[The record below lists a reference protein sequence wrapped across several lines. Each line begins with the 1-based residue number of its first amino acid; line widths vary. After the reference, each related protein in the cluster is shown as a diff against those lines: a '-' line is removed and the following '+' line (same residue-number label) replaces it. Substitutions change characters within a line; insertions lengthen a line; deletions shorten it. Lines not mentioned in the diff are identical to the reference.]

1 MEYKLKADAANFRN
15 QLGYSH
21 AEPID
26 FESLLQRLDIIALFK
41 TLDENF
47 SGLSY
52 KDESGRF
59 MMVNCSHPLGRQNF
73 TICHELYHLYFDA
86 ESLSHVCKT
95 KNSPKNNNNERKADI
110 FASHLLLPED
120 GIVRMIPDNE
130 QSKDSIGLGT
140 ILKIE
145 QTYGSSRAALMN
157 RLKNMGL
164 VSKAY
169 AETFLQQV
177 KAGAI
182 LFGFSTKLYEASQE
196 HSLLGTYGM
205 LANKL
210 FDEDKITE
218 SMFNELMLTI
228 GVDVN
233 EIEADE
239 AD

>member
-1 MEYKLKADAANFRN
+1 
-15 QLGYSH
+15 
-21 AEPID
+21 
-26 FESLLQRLDIIALFK
+26 
-41 TLDENF
+41 
-47 SGLSY
+47 
-52 KDESGRF
+52 
-59 MMVNCSHPLGRQNF
+59 
-73 TICHELYHLYFDA
+73 
-86 ESLSHVCKT
+86 
-95 KNSPKNNNNERKADI
+95 
-110 FASHLLLPED
+110 
-120 GIVRMIPDNE
+120 
-130 QSKDSIGLGT
+130 
-140 ILKIE
+140 
-145 QTYGSSRAALMN
+145 
-157 RLKNMGL
+157 MGL

-169 AETFLQQV
+169 AEIFLQQV